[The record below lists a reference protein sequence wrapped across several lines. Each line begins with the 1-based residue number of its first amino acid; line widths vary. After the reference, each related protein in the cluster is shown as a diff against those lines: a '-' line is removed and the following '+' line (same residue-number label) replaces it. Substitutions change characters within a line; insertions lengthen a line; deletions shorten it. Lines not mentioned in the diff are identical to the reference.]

1 MMAAS
6 VGTYSCAVALP
17 VKDSKHDLKSLVQKS
32 EKRVGTS
39 LQSIKKGFHVSLA
52 EFSAPS
58 LAIANK
64 INSLVLSEVQKAR
77 PFDITTY
84 NGHAEWFRGP
94 KKDYVV
100 LSVKVLHRKK
110 NKAPHV
116 LVDLSKRV
124 NSIITKNGGHVL
136 FPVFKPHITL
146 GKVFPKGQ
154 GARLPSAKK
163 KFCLAVDPK
172 LAFAFKPFQ
181 MSAPQP
187 RKK

>member
-1 MMAAS
+1 MTAS

-17 VKDSKHDLKSLVQKS
+17 VKDSKHDLKSLAQKS
-32 EKRVGTS
+32 GQKIGNS
-39 LQSIKKGFHVSLA
+39 FSAIKKGFHVSLA
-52 EFSAPS
+52 EFSAPT

-64 INSLVLSEVQKAR
+64 INSLVLSEVQKAH

-100 LSVKVLHRKK
+100 LSVKVSHKKK

-116 LVDLSKRV
+116 LVDLSNRV

-136 FPVFKPHITL
+136 FPTFKPHITL
-146 GKVFPKGQ
+146 GKVIQKGQ
-154 GARLPSAKK
+154 GAHLPSAKK
-163 KFCLAVDPK
+163 KLCLNVDPQQV
-172 LAFAFKPFQ
+172 FAFKPFQ